1 MSKSFHVTRKKL
13 TKYTKKELD
22 EMVDDPDS
30 ELAEYAQ
37 KRSVKKKVKQERK
50 SSKTVTEQSN

>member
-30 ELAEYAQ
+30 EWQ
-37 KRSVKKKVKQERK
+37 NMHRK
-50 SSKTVTEQSN
+50 DL